1 MKKCIVISPQVIIPP
16 TDGGKNSMY
25 NHLISLAKISNISLV
40 MGNNDDN
47 NVNKYLNDYL
57 NNIKKI
63 FVFERVNK
71 KIKKINYLKKCLEII
86 KWFFSFKPRQAQ
98 TIESKKNKNI
108 VTKYI
113 IENNIDHIIL
123 ETPFAFEYLDYN
135 ILINKDIEII
145 LIQHNVEYLFRKD
158 CLDKYGIFSWWE
170 VYLTKQYEKNV
181 LKKSNRVVTI
191 SPKDKEILKN
201 VFSIN
206 NIEYLPTPF
215 KENKNKWIGNDSNY
229 ILFSGSL
236 EFYPNYHGIKWFIKE
251 IFYEFIKEYPNIK
264 LKITGK
270 VNKKIKKELS
280 TYNNIEFT
288 GFVSDKDLE
297 ELLLN
302 CNYMVI
308 PIIKGSGIKIKLL
321 EALSMGI
328 PTIVTE
334 HCYEGMPFDKLKYDD
349 PYLVA
354 KNEKDFIS
362 KMRLIINN
370 NDEKLKISNNA
381 KLFFEDIYGKNNNW
395 ANKLLGEC

>member
-47 NVNKYLNDYL
+47 NLNKYLNDYL

-71 KIKKINYLKKCLEII
+71 KIKKINYLKKGLEII

-270 VNKKIKKELS
+270 VNKKIKEELS

-288 GFVSDKDLE
+288 GFVSDKDLK

>member
-25 NHLISLAKISNISLV
+25 NHLISLAKISDISLV

-86 KWFFSFKPRQAQ
+86 KWFCSFKPRQAQ
-98 TIESKKNKNI
+98 TIESRKNKNI
-108 VTKYI
+108 VTRYI
-113 IENNIDHIIL
+113 IENNIDYIIL

-135 ILINKDIEII
+135 ILRNKGIKII

-170 VYLTKQYEKNV
+170 IYLTKQYEKNV
-181 LKKSNRVVTI
+181 LKKSNKIVTI
-191 SPKDKEILKN
+191 SPKDKEILKE

-215 KENKNKWIGNDSNY
+215 KENKDKWIGNNSNY

-236 EFYPNYHGIKWFIKE
+236 DFYPNYHGIKWFIKE
-251 IFYEFIKEYPNIK
+251 IFYEFIKEYPTVK

-270 VNKKIKKELS
+270 INEKIKKELS
-280 TYNNIEFT
+280 IYNNIEFT
-288 GFVSDKDLE
+288 GFVSDKDLKA
-297 ELLLN
+297 LLLN

-334 HCYEGMPFDKLKYDD
+334 HCYEGMPFDKLKYND

-354 KNEKDFIS
+354 KNKKDFIS
-362 KMRLIINN
+362 KMRLIIND

-381 KLFFEDIYGKNNNW
+381 RLFFEDVYGKNNNW
-395 ANKLLGEC
+395 ANKLLGEY

>member
-229 ILFSGSL
+229 LLFSGSL
-236 EFYPNYHGIKWFIKE
+236 EFFPHYHGIKWFIKE

>member
-47 NVNKYLNDYL
+47 NLNKYLNDYL

-71 KIKKINYLKKCLEII
+71 KIKKINYLKKGLEII

-135 ILINKDIEII
+135 MLINKDIEII

-270 VNKKIKKELS
+270 VNKKIKEELS

-288 GFVSDKDLE
+288 GFVSDKDLK

-381 KLFFEDIYGKNNNW
+381 ILFFEDVYGKNNNW